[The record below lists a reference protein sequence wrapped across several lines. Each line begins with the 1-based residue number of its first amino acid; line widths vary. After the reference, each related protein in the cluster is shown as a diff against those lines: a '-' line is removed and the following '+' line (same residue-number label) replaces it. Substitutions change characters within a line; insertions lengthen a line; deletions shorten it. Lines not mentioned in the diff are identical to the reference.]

1 MQKPAVS
8 SVSLTP
14 LIEQRWSP
22 VAFSARP
29 IPPETLAALFE
40 AARWAPSSYNEQPWV
55 FCVATQDQPTEFQ
68 ALLGCLMEANQVW
81 AKHAYCLVLSCAQ
94 LNYARNQKPNRH
106 AGHDV
111 GLATQNLLL
120 QATAAGLISHPMG
133 GFDVDKAR
141 AALNIPATHEPM
153 AAIAIGYPPADLKSF
168 SDDLQQ
174 RDLGA
179 RVRKPLTDMVFTGQ
193 WGKYAGP
200 FA

>member
-1 MQKPAVS
+1 MDKPAAT
-8 SVSLTP
+8 SVP
-14 LIEQRWSP
+14 LAPVIQQRWSP
-22 VAFSARP
+22 VAFSSKP
-29 IPPETLAALFE
+29 ISQATLAALFE
-40 AARWAPSSYNEQPWV
+40 AARWAPSSYNEQPWG

-94 LNYARNQKPNRH
+94 LSYARNQKPNRH

-120 QATAAGLISHPMG
+120 QATAAGLVCHPMG

-141 AALNIPATHEPM
+141 TTLSIPATHEPM
-153 AAIAIGYPPADLKSF
+153 AAIAIGYPAEDLKLF

-179 RVRKPLTDMVFTGQ
+179 RVRKPLTDMVFTGK